1 MMRKTILLASA
12 AAFMVV
18 IVEARSDES
27 LELPSIFE
35 RGDLKHC
42 EDNGV
47 VSSWCDSRVNPE
59 VECVMLP
66 GFNQYGC
73 SCHGH
78 PHSCPSDCVG
88 GKPADQKMHY
98 GIQCLGIPQDEPNYV
113 LKETHE
119 PHHCENNAIVSSWC
133 DDYVDKHLT
142 CSLHPETD
150 EYMCLCKGK
159 HAACPIEC
167 INGEIPTSK
176 TKFSVRCGGIP
187 EDGPNYIIT
196 AKMQE

>member
-1 MMRKTILLASA
+1 MMRQTILLASA
-12 AAFMVV
+12 AAFMAV
-18 IVEARSDES
+18 IVEAGSDES

-47 VSSWCDSRVNPE
+47 VSSWCDSSVNPE
-59 VECVMLP
+59 IECVMLP
-66 GFNQYGC
+66 GFDQYGC

-88 GKPADQKMHY
+88 GKQADQKMHY

-119 PHHCENNAIVSSWC
+119 PHHCENNAIVSAWC
-133 DDYVDKHLT
+133 DDFMDKHLT
-142 CSLHPETD
+142 CSVHPDTD

-159 HAACPIEC
+159 HAACPSEC
-167 INGEIPTSK
+167 INGDIPTSK

-187 EDGPNYIIT
+187 VDEPNYIIT
-196 AKMQE
+196 AKMK